1 VTPYDSL
8 VAIATSRFPYL
19 PVGWLLRDRYESDR
33 HAARVGAPTLLIA
46 ADRDEVIPRA
56 STERLLARFKPGVA
70 TLRVVAGDHNS
81 VSEQPEYGPILG
93 GARVER
99 R

>member
-1 VTPYDSL
+1 MVSSTSGFSLYGPRSRRCKEPRARAREASFPPSL
-8 VAIATSRFPYL
+8 V
-19 PVGWLLRDRYESDR
+19 
-33 HAARVGAPTLLIA
+33 IA
-46 ADRDEVIPRA
+46 AERDEVIPRA
-56 STERLLARFKPGVA
+56 STERLLARFRPGVA

-93 GARVER
+93 GSPGSER